1 MADGLL
7 SPDDMML
14 LYDEPKMSASDAGI
28 LATQMGSMMLP
39 GASIPDVLGYA
50 YGLPSLAEN
59 IYQGN
64 LVDAALQGAGLLGD
78 MMYAAGPITAGLTVA
93 PAAALKSMRAAR
105 PSIIGKTG
113 LTPARKQL
121 ILKEVEATRQF
132 DPSASSFFHGLKN
145 REDMTKMPVYTAD
158 LGLLSEN
165 PTVRLE
171 DFYKEYL
178 VPAYGDRSAGGSKL
192 LGYEDIMFNEPVP
205 LQAGKDYARN
215 PGNAIWNTDR
225 HKNRYAERARRAKE
239 EGTEANLIYTTM
251 AGDSGDFNKMT
262 TGAWLQS
269 LDLSKISKVDAERLD
284 DRLRAFKV
292 TGKKNPNNPDWP
304 GIFSDELPTYLMNLS
319 NSKSANL
326 FKELSKGMYEKAG
339 LPQMDK
345 IRRAQT
351 SEDLLYVPT
360 YRSGA
365 MIGRMTPDAEI
376 SDLVPHHNTYTRE
389 GNVLGEHRG
398 ALEVSVPDILIFREP
413 TERFMDEAGN
423 FLFRPSDGKPFD
435 RANLKYTID
444 SQAPMALVDDQML
457 EDVDFYYRSLLGRQ

>member
-7 SPDDMML
+7 SPDDMMIDNTDPGAYVSAPIFGL
-14 LYDEPKMSASDAGI
+14 LSGMYDTFQIPGRVIKGDLQYGTPAFDEAAQQFAFDFG
-28 LATQMGSMMLP
+28 MLP
-39 GASIPDVLGYA
+39 
-50 YGLPSLAEN
+50 
-59 IYQGN
+59 
-64 LVDAALQGAGLLGD
+64 
-78 MMYAAGPITAGLTVA
+78 AAGTSVV
-93 PAAALKSMRAAR
+93 RAVSGGYDPDTLYAN
-105 PSIIGKTG
+105 IIGKTG

-145 REDMTKMPVYTAD
+145 REDMTKMPVYTSD

-178 VPAYGDRSAGGSKL
+178 VPAYGDRSPGGRNL
-192 LGYEDIMFNEPVP
+192 LGYGDVVFDEPVP

-225 HKNRYAERARRAKE
+225 HKARYADRARKAQE

-269 LDLSKISKVDAERLD
+269 LDLSKISKADADRLDERL
-284 DRLRAFKV
+284 RTFKLS
-292 TGKKNPNNPDWP
+292 GKKSPNNPDWP
-304 GIFSDELPTYLMNLS
+304 GIFSDELPAYLMNLS

-326 FKELSKGMYEKAG
+326 FKELAKGMYEKAG

-345 IRRAQT
+345 IRRAVT
-351 SEDLLYVPT
+351 ADDLLYVPT

-376 SDLVPHHNTYTRE
+376 SDLVPDHNTYTRE
-389 GNVLGEHRG
+389 GNVLGVHRG
-398 ALEVSVPDILIFREP
+398 ALDVPVPDILIFREP
-413 TERFMDEAGN
+413 TESFMDEAGN
-423 FLFRPSDGKPFD
+423 YLFRPSDGKPFD

-444 SQAPMALVDDQML
+444 AQAPMALVDDQML
-457 EDVDFYYRSLLGRQ
+457 EDVDFYYRSLLGRME